1 MKFFSQLHN
10 SNDHHFMISFKICK
24 DSCLCHQTLFP
35 CGWSLGTRLDI
46 GHQIQEIP
54 VTAILKYF
62 RGAVEIAIMCLLV
75 CSCQC
80 GYALTNI
87 MYSLLL
93 SAEDAQPVNLSVPFV
108 SETGVVLS
116 WQLPDIAMSEQ
127 NVIFNLN
134 YTRRASGIIRTIT
147 VHQRQGT
154 TQWQSVG
161 GLDPQGVYDFSVAA
175 IYELVNSTAA
185 TVSQQTQSELNVL
198 GHAKSKLGNLSVLGM
213 T

>member
-1 MKFFSQLHN
+1 
-10 SNDHHFMISFKICK
+10 
-24 DSCLCHQTLFP
+24 
-35 CGWSLGTRLDI
+35 
-46 GHQIQEIP
+46 
-54 VTAILKYF
+54 
-62 RGAVEIAIMCLLV
+62 
-75 CSCQC
+75 
-80 GYALTNI
+80 

-134 YTRRASGIIRTIT
+134 YTRRGSAIIRTIT
-147 VHQRQGT
+147 VPQQQGT
-154 TQWQSVG
+154 TQGQSVG
-161 GLDPQGVYDFSVAA
+161 RLDPQGVYDFSVAA

>member
-1 MKFFSQLHN
+1 
-10 SNDHHFMISFKICK
+10 
-24 DSCLCHQTLFP
+24 
-35 CGWSLGTRLDI
+35 
-46 GHQIQEIP
+46 
-54 VTAILKYF
+54 
-62 RGAVEIAIMCLLV
+62 MCLLV

-134 YTRRASGIIRTIT
+134 YTRRGSAIIRTIT
-147 VHQRQGT
+147 VPQQQGT
-154 TQWQSVG
+154 TQGQSVG
-161 GLDPQGVYDFSVAA
+161 RLDPQGVYDFSVAA